1 MLNNIIKYRISIA
14 LGISLLFHI
23 SALIGLIF
31 TDNDLFF
38 KNNTPLNL
46 FICLILILLTQS
58 KFNIAFWIF
67 FIVSFIS
74 GLVFE
79 ITGVNTQMLFGHY
92 QYSNVLGFT
101 IKNVPLFLG
110 FLWFTTMY
118 CVGCLTYQMMNF
130 IILKNDYKVRSFI
143 FKTIF
148 CTVAA
153 TLAVLL
159 DYFLEPVAINF
170 NLWNWLPNGD
180 IPIYN
185 YVCWFLCSFVLQILF
200 ININISKDNK
210 FASYLYFIQL
220 FFFILLNLFYI

>member
-1 MLNNIIKYRISIA
+1 MLNNILKYKFYIA

-46 FICLILILLTQS
+46 FICLILILFTHN
-58 KFNIAFWIF
+58 KFNIPFWIF
-67 FIVSFIS
+67 FVISFS
-74 GLVFE
+74 AGLLFE
-79 ITGVNTQMLFGHY
+79 IIGVNTQLLFGNY
-92 QYSNVLGFT
+92 QYSNVLGLT

-110 FLWFTTMY
+110 FLWFITMY
-118 CVGCLTYQMMNF
+118 SVGCLTYQMMNF

-148 CTVAA
+148 CFVAA

-170 NLWNWLPNGD
+170 NLWNWLPDGE

-185 YVCWFLCSFVLQILF
+185 YVCWFFCSFVLQILF
-200 ININISKDNK
+200 INFNFFKDNK
-210 FASYLYFIQL
+210 FASYLYFTQL
-220 FFFILLNLFYI
+220 LFFILLNLFYI